1 VLTLANQLTIGRL
14 ATIPLLITLIL
25 SNRHGWAF
33 WVFVLAGITD
43 ALDGII
49 ARRLRQSSRLG
60 AFLDPMADK
69 LLMTACFIVLSLPDH
84 PKSAPDFV
92 ITNHLPLYLAIVT
105 ISRDVFIVMIALLV
119 HLTSGLTRFEPTVLG
134 KITTSV
140 QLVTIGTVL
149 LLNWLAVETPVLVA
163 GLVWITL
170 AVTLASGIH
179 YIVHATRLGAPG
191 PRGPAGTPAPPG
203 GW

>member
-1 VLTLANQLTIGRL
+1 MLTLANQLTICRL

-33 WVFVLAGITD
+33 VVFVLAGITD

-49 ARRLRQSSRLG
+49 ARRYRQSSRLG

-92 ITNHLPLYLAIVT
+92 ITNHLPLYLTIVT
-105 ISRDVFIVMIALLV
+105 ISRDVFIVLIALLA
-119 HLTSGLTRFEPTVLG
+119 HLTSGLTRFEPTILG

-149 LLNWLAVETPVLVA
+149 LLNWMGAEMTILVA
-163 GLVWITL
+163 GLVYVTL
-170 AVTLASGIH
+170 AVTLSSGIH
-179 YIVHATRLGAPG
+179 YTIHFTRLGDPDA
-191 PRGPAGTPAPPG
+191 RGPSG
-203 GW
+203 GASA